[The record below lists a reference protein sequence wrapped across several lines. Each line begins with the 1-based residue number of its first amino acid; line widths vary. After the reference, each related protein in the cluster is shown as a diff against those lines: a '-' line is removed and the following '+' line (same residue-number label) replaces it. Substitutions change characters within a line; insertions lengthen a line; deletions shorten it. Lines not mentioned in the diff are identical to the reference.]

1 MNKPLLIAV
10 SLILVTCMVEAAEPS
25 KTTSS
30 TTTEGVTPGGGT
42 ATTEGTLPDN
52 TKINKRDRD
61 ARTVTP
67 MDQANNQVDLD
78 ITQAIR
84 KSIMKQELSTNAKNI
99 KIITQNGEVTL
110 RGPVNSDAEAEKI
123 IQLAKAVPSVKTL
136 HNQLEVK

>member
-1 MNKPLLIAV
+1 MKKPLLTAM

-25 KTTSS
+25 RMTSPA
-30 TTTEGVTPGGGT
+30 TTEGG

-67 MDQANNQVDLD
+67 MDQSNSQADVD

-99 KIITQNGEVTL
+99 KVITQNGEVTL
-110 RGPVNSDAEAEKI
+110 RGPVNSDAEVEKI

-136 HNQLEVK
+136 HNELEVK